1 MVSETFMTML
11 IVLDLA
17 LLSISLL
24 NTGIMVVG
32 LQGIL
37 LGLFVISSHVNA
49 LSVRLVIIACVGI
62 AIKGFVFPLLLR
74 RAVKEAGIQREIRPF
89 VGASLSLLIGVAML
103 FAALWIGSKI
113 SLKGIIDVPFAVPA
127 SFMTMFTGLFLVI
140 ARKTALTQCI
150 GYIVFEN
157 GIYAFGVAAVGQTPL
172 LVELGLLLDAF
183 VGVFVMG
190 IAIYHIN
197 HEFDSM
203 DATELSSLK
212 G

>member
-1 MVSETFMTML
+1 MTML

-37 LGLFVISSHVNA
+37 LGLFVISSHASA
-49 LSVRLVIIACVGI
+49 LSLRLVIIASVGI

-89 VGASLSLLIGVAML
+89 VGASLSLLIGVATL
-103 FAALWIGSKI
+103 LAALWIGSKI
-113 SLKGIIDVPFAVPA
+113 SINGIIDVPLAVPA

>member
-1 MVSETFMTML
+1 MSETFMMAL
-11 IVLDLA
+11 IVSDLA

-24 NTGIMVVG
+24 NTGITVVG

-37 LGLFVISSHVNA
+37 LGLFVISVHGAN
-49 LSVRLVIIACVGI
+49 LSLRLVIIAVAGM
-62 AIKGFVFPLLLR
+62 AIKGVVFPLLLR
-74 RAVKEAGIQREIRPF
+74 RAVREAGIQREIKPF
-89 VGASLSLLIGVAML
+89 VGAGLSLITGVFLL
-103 FAALWIGSKI
+103 FASLWIGSKI
-113 SLKGIIDVPFAVPA
+113 SLQGIIEAPFTVPA
-127 SFMTMFTGLFLVI
+127 SFMTIFTGLFLVI

-157 GIYAFGVAAVGQTPL
+157 GIYAFGIAAAGDTPF

-197 HEFDSM
+197 HEFDSI
-203 DATELSSLK
+203 DAAELSSLK

>member
-1 MVSETFMTML
+1 MSETLMTML

-37 LGLFVISSHVNA
+37 LGLFVISSHASA
-49 LSVRLVIIACVGI
+49 LSLRLVIIASVGI

-103 FAALWIGSKI
+103 LAALWIGSKI
-113 SLKGIIDVPFAVPA
+113 SINGIIDVPLAVPA

-203 DATELSSLK
+203 DATKLSSLK